1 MDMFD
6 NNEST
11 LAKIRRQKELLLED
25 RTMSPEPSDNEFEV
39 VYGGWVNGA
48 GGLEFPRVVV
58 FSDKESF
65 EQLNPNWSQLLE
77 DASNRQGFPF
87 TILGQ
92 VYLYDRP
99 EGGYE
104 IYPREGRTRADG
116 SVAEI
121 W

>member
-1 MDMFD
+1 M
-6 NNEST
+6 ST
-11 LAKIRRQKELLLED
+11 ILSKIRRQKELLLED
-25 RTMSPEPSDNEFEV
+25 RDGVEVWSDTLSTGFEV

-48 GGLEFPRVVV
+48 GGLDHPRVVV

-65 EQLNPNWSQLLE
+65 EKQNPHWSELLE
-77 DASNRQGFPF
+77 DAKHRQCSPF
-87 TILGQ
+87 TNLGD

-104 IYPREGRTRADG
+104 IYPREGIAREDG